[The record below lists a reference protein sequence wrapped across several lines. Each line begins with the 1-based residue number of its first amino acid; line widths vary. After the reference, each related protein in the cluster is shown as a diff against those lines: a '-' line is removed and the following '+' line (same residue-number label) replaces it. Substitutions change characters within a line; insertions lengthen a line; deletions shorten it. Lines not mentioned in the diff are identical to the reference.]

1 VETVTSNLL
10 EVRDIS
16 ISFGGLAALQNV
28 SLHVEK
34 GSVVGVL
41 GPNGAGKTTLF
52 NVISGFYAPSNGRV
66 RLEGRDITGFR
77 ASRICQL
84 GLARTFQITRPF
96 AELSVVE
103 TVRIGALNRTA
114 SMSIATDL
122 ALTIIERVG
131 LIQKR
136 GALGKH
142 LTVMERKRLEVARAL
157 ATQPL
162 IILLDE
168 VAAGLRPHEIGQ
180 ISELIKSVSSEGI
193 AVLMI
198 EHVMEAIL
206 NVSERIVVLS
216 YGQVLAEGLPN
227 DVMRDSRVIEAY
239 LGSEYY
245 DA

>member
-1 VETVTSNLL
+1 MTNLL
-10 EVRDIS
+10 EVRDVS
-16 ISFGGLAALQNV
+16 ITFGGLAALQNV
-28 SLHVEK
+28 SLHVER

-52 NVISGFYAPSNGRV
+52 NVISGFYAPSKGNV
-66 RLEGRDITGFR
+66 RLDGKDITGFR
-77 ASRICQL
+77 ASRICQM

-96 AELSVVE
+96 ADLSVLE

-114 SMSIATDL
+114 SVSNATKL
-122 ALTIIERVG
+122 ALETLERVG
-131 LIQKR
+131 LIHKR
-136 GALGKH
+136 DVLGKH

-157 ATQPL
+157 ATQPS

-168 VAAGLRPHEIGQ
+168 VAAGLRPHEITQ
-180 ISELIKSVSSEGI
+180 ISELIKSIAAQGI

-206 NVSERIVVLS
+206 SVSERIVVLS
-216 YGQVLAEGLPN
+216 YGQMLAEGLPN
-227 DVMRDSRVIEAY
+227 EVMHDSKVVEAY
-239 LGSEYY
+239 LGSEYH